1 VTARAALGFLLACV
15 ISYAAVRSRAL
26 TRDGG
31 VAAVAVGT
39 ICVAAGWSWAGLLVL
54 FFVTSSALSRVRGA
68 ARERL
73 TESIVAR
80 GGARDA
86 RQVFANGAIFT
97 IVALFSIVVPWT
109 GWLFLG
115 AGAIAAAT
123 ADTWSSEVGTLSST
137 RPRMVTSWRSVPAG
151 TSGAVTP
158 LGLSA
163 ALAGA
168 ACMGVAV
175 IAFHWP
181 PGAAIAAVV
190 GGVAGSLADSLVGAL
205 WQARRRC
212 PTCAADTERRI
223 HLCGTTT
230 QLTGGISWLD
240 NDAVNL
246 LGSAAGAAVGLLALL
261 P

>member
-1 VTARAALGFLLACV
+1 MTARAALGFLLACA

-26 TRDGG
+26 TRDGA
-31 VAAVAVGT
+31 VAAVVVGT

-54 FFVTSSALSRVRGA
+54 FFVTSSALSRMRAA

-73 TESIVAR
+73 TESIVSR

-86 RQVFANGAIFT
+86 HQVFANGAVFT
-97 IVALFSIVVPWT
+97 IAALMSILVPWS
-109 GWLFLG
+109 GWLFVG

-137 RPRMVTSWRSVPAG
+137 SPRLITSWRSVPAG

-158 LGLSA
+158 LGLVAS
-163 ALAGA
+163 LAGA
-168 ACMGVAV
+168 LCIAVAV
-175 IAFHWP
+175 IAFRWP
-181 PGAAIAAVV
+181 SGAAIAAVA
-190 GGVAGSLADSLVGAL
+190 GGVAGSLADSLTGAL
-205 WQARRRC
+205 WQARRHC
-212 PTCAADTERRI
+212 PSCALDTERRI

-230 QLTGGISWLD
+230 RLTGGISWLD

-246 LGSAAGAAVGLLALL
+246 LGSAAGAAVGLLAFIA
-261 P
+261 